1 MNKDRKPIIILQHG
15 GGELGNQLWNFVSI
29 YAYCLEKGYDCR
41 NYSFFE
47 YGKFF
52 NIPVSSPL
60 IDTFFFSPFASYTKR
75 RNAMRVK
82 IWRFLY
88 KILFIMPVRLFFGK
102 NIISSK
108 NIEKK
113 VYYLPPTET
122 SKELENAERRARMLY
137 MDGWLFRNPV
147 GMKKYRKEIITYF
160 APQKDISAS
169 IEKTL
174 GDLRGKYNY
183 LVGVHIRQGD
193 YTTYKGGE
201 YLIPQKR
208 VREILD
214 EYLHINDKDSAS
226 TCFVI
231 TTDGK
236 VDEEIFKGLHIVVN
250 NKSAVEDMFTLSG
263 CDVIIGSDSS
273 FGNFAAY
280 YGDIPHIVFKKE
292 PMDWEYYKGK
302 SDYFENKY
310 CTLVHY

>member
-52 NIPVSSPL
+52 NIPVGSPL

-75 RNAMRVK
+75 RNAMRLK

-88 KILFIMPVRLFFGK
+88 KILYIMPVRLFFGK

-108 NIEKK
+108 NIEKR

-160 APQKDISAS
+160 TPQKDISAS

-174 GDLRGKYNY
+174 GDLRRKYSY

-193 YTTYKGGE
+193 YT
-201 YLIPQKR
+201 
-208 VREILD
+208 
-214 EYLHINDKDSAS
+214 
-226 TCFVI
+226 
-231 TTDGK
+231 
-236 VDEEIFKGLHIVVN
+236 
-250 NKSAVEDMFTLSG
+250 
-263 CDVIIGSDSS
+263 
-273 FGNFAAY
+273 
-280 YGDIPHIVFKKE
+280 
-292 PMDWEYYKGK
+292 
-302 SDYFENKY
+302 
-310 CTLVHY
+310 